1 MNHEKWLILALS
13 GIVLTIIGLVVA
25 LTLSLGWSLLAI
37 ATLLFVLSYPLIW
50 LAWHGY
56 RFWCQAIMQLTTFTQ
71 ILKEGEQ
78 NLRFK
83 KQHPSNL
90 LLALQKEITA
100 LAQVNLTKSRQ
111 HQSLDNLLSNILDAW
126 SVPVCLFDENLQLT
140 YRNTAMNEQIQQPM
154 LVGSFAT
161 DLGFTKQDGQLTHPK
176 FNQQWQCQSIQYLQD
191 NQDHWLF
198 SAINIS
204 QLLNKNSSVTQQNL
218 IRVLG
223 HELRNSL
230 TPMASM
236 TDTLLSA
243 EVLNEQQTR
252 LVLSRIHKRSNRL
265 LSFIGEYSKLT
276 QLPAPKL
283 TWFNLTE
290 VIDEAKLLVNEQL
303 CSVDFQGNEQC
314 FGDVEQIA
322 QVIINLVKNAQ
333 EANGS
338 DKTEIVIKAYYQ
350 QDYQLI
356 EIEDNG
362 PGFANLNNVLTPFY
376 TTKTEGSGIGLSL
389 CAEIIKNHNGQL
401 SVENRQNKSAIIG
414 AKILMN
420 WPIVSELSANQHSKD

>member
-1 MNHEKWLILALS
+1 MSNEKNLVIALS
-13 GIVLTIIGLVVA
+13 VVVLLIISLVAA
-25 LTLSLGWSLLAI
+25 LTLTLGWSLLGI
-37 ATLLFVLSYPLIW
+37 ATLLFALAYPLIW
-50 LAWHGY
+50 VAWRCY
-56 RFWCQAIMQLTTFTQ
+56 SFWCQAIRQLTTFTQ

-83 KQHPSNL
+83 QQNPDNL
-90 LLALQKEITA
+90 LLALQKEITG
-100 LAQVNLTKSRQ
+100 LAQVNLTKSRN
-111 HQSLDNLLSNILDAW
+111 HQSLDNLLNHILDAW

-154 LVGSFAT
+154 LVGSFASN
-161 DLGFTKQDGQLTHPK
+161 LGFKHQNGQLTHPK
-176 FNQQWQCQSIQYLQD
+176 FDQQWQCQSIQYKQE

-243 EVLNEQQTR
+243 DELDEQQTR

-265 LSFIGEYSKLT
+265 LSFISEYSKLT
-276 QLPAPKL
+276 QLPLPRL
-283 TWFNLTE
+283 EWFDLSE
-290 VIDEAKLLVNEQL
+290 IIDETKLLVNEQL
-303 CSVDFQGNEQC
+303 CLIEFQGNQQC
-314 FGDVEQIA
+314 FGDEEQIA

-333 EANGS
+333 EASKNIQT
-338 DKTEIVIKAYYQ
+338 KIVIKAFYKQEQ
-350 QDYQLI
+350 QII
-356 EIEDNG
+356 EVEDNG

-376 TTKTEGSGIGLSL
+376 TTKPGGSGIGLSL
-389 CAEIIKNHNGQL
+389 CAEIIKNHFGQL
-401 SVENRQNKSAIIG
+401 SVENRKNKSAIVG
-414 AKILMN
+414 ASILMS
-420 WPIVSELSANQHSKD
+420 WPIVS

>member
-1 MNHEKWLILALS
+1 MNHEKTLVISLT
-13 GIVLTIIGLVVA
+13 IVVLLIIGLVAA
-25 LTLSLGWSLLAI
+25 LTLNLGWSLLGV
-37 ATLLFVLSYPLIW
+37 ATLLFALAYPLTW
-50 LAWHGY
+50 LAWRCY
-56 RFWCQAIMQLTTFTQ
+56 SFWCQTIRQLTTFTQ

-83 KQHPSNL
+83 SQHPDNL
-90 LLALQKEITA
+90 LLALQKEITG

-111 HQSLDNLLSNILDAW
+111 HQSLDNLLSHILDAW

-140 YRNTAMNEQIQQPM
+140 YRNTAMNEQIQRPM
-154 LVGSFAT
+154 LLGSLAT
-161 DLGFTKQDGQLTHPK
+161 DLGFKQQHGQLTHPK
-176 FNQQWQCQSIQYLQD
+176 FDQRWQCQSIQYLQE

-243 EVLNEQQTR
+243 DELNEQQTR

-276 QLPAPKL
+276 QLPEPNL

-290 VIDEAKLLVNEQL
+290 VIDEAKLLVNEKT
-303 CSVDFQGNEQC
+303 CSIDFQGNHQC
-314 FGDVEQIA
+314 FGDVNQIA

-333 EANGS
+333 EAHSS
-338 DKTEIVIKAYYQ
+338 DKTAIVIKAYYQ
-350 QDYQLI
+350 QDYQQI

-362 PGFANLNNVLTPFY
+362 PGFANLDNVLTPFY
-376 TTKTEGSGIGLSL
+376 TTKSEGSGIGLSL

-414 AKILMN
+414 AKILMH
-420 WPIVSELSANQHSKD
+420 WPIVS

>member
-1 MNHEKWLILALS
+1 VNNEKWLVTALTC
-13 GIVLTIIGLVVA
+13 IVLTILSLVTA

-37 ATLLFVLSYPLIW
+37 ATLLFTLSYPLIW

-56 RFWCQAIMQLTTFTQ
+56 QFWCQTIMQLTTFTQ
-71 ILKEGEQ
+71 VLKEGEQ
-78 NLRFK
+78 NLLFK

-90 LLALQKEITA
+90 LASLQKEITA
-100 LAQVNLTKSRQ
+100 LAQVNLTTSRQ
-111 HQSLDNLLSNILDAW
+111 HQSLDNLLSHILDAW

-140 YRNTAMNEQIQQPM
+140 YRNSAMNEQIQQPM
-154 LVGSFAT
+154 LLGSLAG
-161 DLGFTKQDGQLTHPK
+161 DLGFNNNNGQLTHPK
-176 FNQQWQCQSIQYLQD
+176 FDQQWQCQSIQYLQE

-218 IRVLG
+218 IRVLA

-236 TDTLLSA
+236 TDTLLSSD
-243 EVLNEQQTR
+243 VLNEQQTR

-276 QLPAPKL
+276 QLPSPKL
-283 TWFNLTE
+283 SWFNLTE
-290 VIDEAKLLVNEQL
+290 VIDEAKLLVNEQI
-303 CSVDFQGNEQC
+303 CSIEFKGNQQC
-314 FGDVEQIA
+314 FGDIEQIA
-322 QVIINLVKNAQ
+322 QVVINLVKNAQ
-333 EANGS
+333 EANSTGE
-338 DKTEIVIKAYYQ
+338 TQIVIKAYYQ

-362 PGFANLNNVLTPFY
+362 PGFANLDNVLTPFY
-376 TTKTEGSGIGLSL
+376 TTKSEGSGIGLSL
-389 CAEIIKNHNGQL
+389 CAEIIKNHHGQL
-401 SVENRQNKSAIIG
+401 TVENRQNNSAVVG

-420 WPIVSELSANQHSKD
+420 WPIVN

>member
-1 MNHEKWLILALS
+1 VNHEKTLVITLTVVLLLIIS
-13 GIVLTIIGLVVA
+13 LVAA
-25 LTLSLGWSLLAI
+25 LTVNLGWSLLGV
-37 ATLLFVLSYPLIW
+37 ATLLFALAYPLTW
-50 LAWHGY
+50 LAWRCY
-56 RFWCQAIMQLTTFTQ
+56 SFWCQAIRQLTTFTQ

-83 KQHPSNL
+83 RQHPDNL
-90 LLALQKEITA
+90 LLGLQKEITG

-111 HQSLDNLLSNILDAW
+111 HQSLDNLLSHILDAW

-140 YRNTAMNEQIQQPM
+140 YRNTAMNEQIQRPM
-154 LVGSFAT
+154 LLGSFAS
-161 DLGFTKQDGQLTHPK
+161 DLGFNQLNGQLTHPK
-176 FNQQWQCQSIQYLQD
+176 FDQQWQCQSIQYLQE

-243 EVLNEQQTR
+243 DVLNEQQTR

-290 VIDEAKLLVNEQL
+290 IIDEAKLLVNEQR
-303 CSVDFQGNEQC
+303 CSVEFHGNEQC

-338 DKTEIVIKAYYQ
+338 DRTEIGIKAYYQ
-350 QDYQLI
+350 QDHQLI

-362 PGFANLNNVLTPFY
+362 PGFANLDNVLTPFY
-376 TTKTEGSGIGLSL
+376 TTKSEGSGIGLSL

-401 SVENRQNKSAIIG
+401 NVENRQNKSAITG
-414 AKILMN
+414 AKILMH
-420 WPIVSELSANQHSKD
+420 WPIVS

>member
-1 MNHEKWLILALS
+1 MSNEKNLVIALS
-13 GIVLTIIGLVVA
+13 FVVLLIISLVAA
-25 LTLSLGWSLLAI
+25 LTLTLGWSLLGI
-37 ATLLFVLSYPLIW
+37 ATLLFALAYPLIW
-50 LAWHGY
+50 VAWRCY
-56 RFWCQAIMQLTTFTQ
+56 SFWCQAIRQLTTFTQ

-83 KQHPSNL
+83 QQHPDNL
-90 LLALQKEITA
+90 LLALQKEITG
-100 LAQVNLTKSRQ
+100 LAQVNLTKSRN
-111 HQSLDNLLSNILDAW
+111 HQSLDNLLNHILDAW

-154 LVGSFAT
+154 LVGSFAS
-161 DLGFTKQDGQLTHPK
+161 DLGFKHQNGQLTHPK
-176 FNQQWQCQSIQYLQD
+176 FDQQWQCQSIQYKQE
-191 NQDHWLF
+191 NQDHCLF

-243 EVLNEQQTR
+243 DELDEQQTR

-265 LSFIGEYSKLT
+265 LSFISEYSKLT
-276 QLPAPKL
+276 QLPLPRL
-283 TWFNLTE
+283 EWFDLSE
-290 VIDEAKLLVNEQL
+290 IIDETKLLVNEQL
-303 CSVDFQGNEQC
+303 CLIEFQGNQQC
-314 FGDVEQIA
+314 FGDEEQIA

-333 EANGS
+333 EASENIQT
-338 DKTEIVIKAYYQ
+338 KIVIKAFYKQEQ
-350 QDYQLI
+350 QII
-356 EIEDNG
+356 EVEDNG

-376 TTKTEGSGIGLSL
+376 TTKPGGSGIGLSL
-389 CAEIIKNHNGQL
+389 CAAIIKNHFGQL
-401 SVENRQNKSAIIG
+401 SVENRKNKSAIVG
-414 AKILMN
+414 ASILMS
-420 WPIVSELSANQHSKD
+420 WPIVS

>member
-1 MNHEKWLILALS
+1 MVLLIIS
-13 GIVLTIIGLVVA
+13 LVAA
-25 LTLSLGWSLLAI
+25 LTFNLGWSLLGI
-37 ATLLFVLSYPLIW
+37 ATLLFALAYPLIW
-50 LAWHGY
+50 LTWRCY
-56 RFWCQAIMQLTTFTQ
+56 SFWCQTIRQLTTFTQ

-83 KQHPSNL
+83 KQHPDNL
-90 LLALQKEITA
+90 LLGLQKEITR
-100 LAQVNLTKSRQ
+100 LAQVNLSKSRQ
-111 HQSLDNLLSNILDAW
+111 HQSLNNLLSHILDAW

-140 YRNTAMNEQIQQPM
+140 YRNTAMNEQIQRPM
-154 LVGSFAT
+154 LLGSFAT
-161 DLGFTKQDGQLTHPK
+161 ALGFNQQDGKLTHPN
-176 FNQQWQCQSIQYLQD
+176 FDQQWQCQSIQYLQE
-191 NQDHWLF
+191 NQVHWLF

-204 QLLNKNSSVTQQNL
+204 QLLNENSSRTQQNL

-243 EVLNEQQTR
+243 DVLNEQQTR

-290 VIDEAKLLVNEQL
+290 VIDEAKLLVNEQR
-303 CSVDFQGNEQC
+303 CSIDFQGNHQC
-314 FGDVEQIA
+314 FGDVDQIA

-333 EANGS
+333 EANES
-338 DKTEIVIKAYYQ
+338 TATTIVIKAYYQ

-362 PGFANLNNVLTPFY
+362 PGFANLRNVLTPFY
-376 TTKTEGSGIGLSL
+376 TTKNDGSGIGLSL

-401 SVENRQNKSAIIG
+401 SVENRQNKSAIVG
-414 AKILMN
+414 ARILMN
-420 WPIVSELSANQHSKD
+420 WPIIS

>member
-1 MNHEKWLILALS
+1 VNHENWLIAALS
-13 GIVLTIIGLVVA
+13 GTVLTILSLVFA
-25 LTLSLGWSLLAI
+25 LAFSLGWSLLAI
-37 ATLLFVLSYPLIW
+37 ATLLFVLTYPLIW

-56 RFWCQAIMQLTTFTQ
+56 KFWCQSIMQLTTFTQ

-83 KQHPSNL
+83 KQHSSNL

-100 LAQVNLTKSRQ
+100 LARVNVKKSKQ
-111 HQSLDNLLSNILDAW
+111 NQSLDNLLSHILDAW
-126 SVPVCLFDENLQLT
+126 SVPVCLFDVNLQLT
-140 YRNTAMNEQIQQPM
+140 YRNAAMNEQLKQPM
-154 LVGSFAT
+154 LIGSLAT
-161 DLGFTKQDGQLTHPK
+161 DLGFIQKNGQLSHPE
-176 FNQQWQCQSIQYLQD
+176 FDHQWQCQSIQYMQE
-191 NQDHWLF
+191 NQGFWLF

-236 TDTLLSA
+236 TDTLLST
-243 EVLNEQQTR
+243 EVLNEQQAR

-276 QLPAPKL
+276 QLPTPKL
-283 TWFNLTE
+283 SWFNLVE
-290 VIDEAKLLVNEQL
+290 LIDEAKLLVNEQL
-303 CSVDFQGNEQC
+303 CSVEFHGNQKC

-333 EANGS
+333 EANS
-338 DKTEIVIKAYYQ
+338 NSQTKIVINAYYQ
-350 QDYQLI
+350 KDYQLI

-376 TTKTEGSGIGLSL
+376 TTKSDGSGIGLSL

-401 SVENRQNKSAIIG
+401 TVENRQNKSAIVG

-420 WPIVSELSANQHSKD
+420 WPIVS